1 MLSSEE
7 YTNRELSWLEFN
19 GRVLDQAGDS
29 GVPLL
34 DRLKFIAIFSSNL
47 DEFFMVRVAGL
58 RQQVESGSTGTD
70 PAGLSAKEQI
80 RKINSRVKTLV
91 NRQYRYLLDDI
102 LPDLKSHGVDV
113 ASPEQLNASER
124 KQLRR
129 YFRHDVLPVLTPVAV
144 DPSHPF
150 PIVGNGALEIVVRLR
165 RANARQDVHALVEVP
180 SVLPNFIEIYRTK
193 EDDEGNAARTYV
205 LLEEAILDNLETLF
219 HECTVIEAVP
229 FRVLRDMD
237 FDVDREV
244 IADLLLHIE
253 EQLRHRRR
261 RQPIRLEVKKGCSRR
276 LLDWLVEELEIEPRY
291 VSRLPAPLGLA
302 RLFELLGR
310 EGRPQLVEPAWPHLD
325 VPLIPEEQPVVDS
338 IRRHEVIPLFHPYES
353 FYPVIRFLEEAA
365 EDPNVLAIKQTLY
378 RVSGDSPVVRA
389 LQRAAENGK
398 QVTVIVE
405 VKARFD
411 EEQNIAWAK
420 RLEESGAHVIYGIVG
435 LKIHCKSL
443 LVIRREE
450 GRIMRYLR
458 LSTGN
463 YNDKTDRKSTRLNSS
478 HYS

>member
-276 LLDWLVEELEIEPRY
+276 LLDWLVEELEID
-291 VSRLPAPLGLA
+291 A
-302 RLFELLGR
+302 
-310 EGRPQLVEPAWPHLD
+310 
-325 VPLIPEEQPVVDS
+325 
-338 IRRHEVIPLFHPYES
+338 
-353 FYPVIRFLEEAA
+353 
-365 EDPNVLAIKQTLY
+365 
-378 RVSGDSPVVRA
+378 
-389 LQRAAENGK
+389 
-398 QVTVIVE
+398 
-405 VKARFD
+405 D
-411 EEQNIAWAK
+411 E
-420 RLEESGAHVIYGIVG
+420 
-435 LKIHCKSL
+435 
-443 LVIRREE
+443 
-450 GRIMRYLR
+450 
-458 LSTGN
+458 
-463 YNDKTDRKSTRLNSS
+463 
-478 HYS
+478 